1 NFIHKHGDMQVM
13 EVSIRVDSIRH
24 AVEEM
29 RQWSESQQLTTRNYH
44 EDTFGN
50 CVTVDFVFLYRQA
63 FQYSFTQRL
72 DKFIPGIDH
81 VAIAVDSLDQYVQL
95 YKDFGFHVVYAPRK
109 KKGLIQGE
117 RSAMR
122 TYALR
127 RGGLTIALV
136 QGVDQKDTSQVT
148 MYVRQHGNHSLHHA
162 ALLTTHLSKMV
173 ASYLANGI
181 GFRLYRVPE
190 IGMDVAPKHIV
201 HQSND
206 ADGSFLQCFT
216 KPFTRIQGHGGF
228 FFELIERLS
237 SEKETHLF
245 DDRTV
250 SVRSPSRSGVAKTQ
264 SFDDKTVAGLH
275 GSVER
280 EMQTHDNHLFT

>member
-1 NFIHKHGDMQVM
+1 MKQLFTPLGIDHLIIACKNSLLRSNQLALLGFRQVGDYDAYFGRALGCGNTRIFLVDSKTKRFTKSLVSNFIHKHGDMQVM

-24 AVEEM
+24 VAEEM

-127 RGGLTIALV
+127 RGGLTVALV

-181 GFRLYRVPE
+181 GFRLYRVP
-190 IGMDVAPKHIV
+190 
-201 HQSND
+201 
-206 ADGSFLQCFT
+206 
-216 KPFTRIQGHGGF
+216 
-228 FFELIERLS
+228 
-237 SEKETHLF
+237 
-245 DDRTV
+245 
-250 SVRSPSRSGVAKTQ
+250 
-264 SFDDKTVAGLH
+264 
-275 GSVER
+275 
-280 EMQTHDNHLFT
+280 